1 MFLKSLVIEN
11 NLGVIRSISFR
22 KGVNLV
28 IDETPRLNK
37 SDTGKKTTG
46 NNVGKTTFLRLI
58 DYCLAGTEKVIYTDT
73 EFKNKNNK
81 QIENFLKNT
90 NVVVTLTLKEN
101 LLDERSKEILIK
113 RNFLQKKYRII
124 EVNGERVTSK
134 DFQNR
139 LKELIFDFKGVRPT
153 FRQIISKNIRND
165 NERLVNTVKVLHNTT
180 TDDAYEA
187 LYLFWLGIRIDHIDR
202 KQELYILIKQ
212 ENELQSKLEKESTLA
227 QIEQSLIVVNN
238 NIDSKERVK
247 NTIINSNYQKDLD
260 YLKKIKIEISSI
272 VTKISRLEMRKALIE
287 ESISEL
293 NSEISSIDVSKV
305 RDIYKEA
312 SALIPNIQKTFEE
325 TLLFHNKMIEN
336 KQKYIARELPEI
348 NSIIINDR
356 SILTNLE
363 NEEKEINLKLMAI
376 NADKNFEKIVI
387 ELNKEY
393 ENKGKLEEKKR
404 IWESSNSKLSSYSDE
419 LNKINIEINSLDSI
433 IKERI
438 TYFNTFFSKI
448 SYALSGESFIISSE
462 KKDKGY
468 VLTTATVSNMGT
480 GAKKIEMAAFD
491 IAYIQFADSLGL
503 KCLHF
508 ILQDQIENVHENQI
522 DGLLNEIIESNNC
535 QYVFSVLKDKLPDYV
550 DIEKYKL
557 LSLSQGNKLFKI

>member
-462 KKDKGY
+462 KNDKGY

>member
-37 SDTGKKTTG
+37 ADTSKKMTG

-58 DYCLAGTEKVIYTDT
+58 DYCLAGTEKAIYTDT

-81 QIENFLKNT
+81 QIEDFLKNT

-101 LLDERSKEILIK
+101 LLDERSKEISIK

-153 FRQIISKNIRND
+153 LRQIISKNIRND

-238 NIDSKERVK
+238 NIDNQEMVK

-272 VTKISRLEMRKALIE
+272 VTKISRLEMRKVLIE

-293 NSEISSIDVSKV
+293 KSEISFIDVSKV
-305 RDIYKEA
+305 REIYKEA

-325 TLLFHNKMIEN
+325 TLLFHNRMIEN

-363 NEEKEINLKLMAI
+363 NEEKEINLRLKAI
-376 NADKNFEKIVI
+376 SADKNFEKIVI

-404 IWESSNSKLSSYSDE
+404 VWESSNSSLSNYIDE
-419 LNKINIEINSLDSI
+419 LNKINIKINSLDSI

-438 TYFNTFFSKI
+438 TYFNAFFSKI
-448 SYALSGESFIISSE
+448 SYTLSGESFIISSE

-522 DGLLNEIIESNNC
+522 DGLLNEIIENNNC
-535 QYVFSVLKDKLPDYV
+535 QYVFSVLKDKLPDYI

-557 LSLSQGNKLFKI
+557 LSLSQDNKLFKI

>member
-480 GAKKIEMAAFD
+480 GAKK
-491 IAYIQFADSLGL
+491 
-503 KCLHF
+503 
-508 ILQDQIENVHENQI
+508 
-522 DGLLNEIIESNNC
+522 
-535 QYVFSVLKDKLPDYV
+535 
-550 DIEKYKL
+550 
-557 LSLSQGNKLFKI
+557 

>member
-227 QIEQSLIVVNN
+227 QIE
-238 NIDSKERVK
+238 
-247 NTIINSNYQKDLD
+247 
-260 YLKKIKIEISSI
+260 
-272 VTKISRLEMRKALIE
+272 
-287 ESISEL
+287 
-293 NSEISSIDVSKV
+293 
-305 RDIYKEA
+305 
-312 SALIPNIQKTFEE
+312 
-325 TLLFHNKMIEN
+325 
-336 KQKYIARELPEI
+336 
-348 NSIIINDR
+348 
-356 SILTNLE
+356 
-363 NEEKEINLKLMAI
+363 
-376 NADKNFEKIVI
+376 
-387 ELNKEY
+387 
-393 ENKGKLEEKKR
+393 
-404 IWESSNSKLSSYSDE
+404 
-419 LNKINIEINSLDSI
+419 
-433 IKERI
+433 
-438 TYFNTFFSKI
+438 
-448 SYALSGESFIISSE
+448 
-462 KKDKGY
+462 
-468 VLTTATVSNMGT
+468 
-480 GAKKIEMAAFD
+480 
-491 IAYIQFADSLGL
+491 
-503 KCLHF
+503 
-508 ILQDQIENVHENQI
+508 
-522 DGLLNEIIESNNC
+522 
-535 QYVFSVLKDKLPDYV
+535 
-550 DIEKYKL
+550 
-557 LSLSQGNKLFKI
+557 